1 MSTFVN
7 GQNMEKF
14 KLLIWIKTKNK
25 IWGDES
31 QNKIYNIS
39 ETKLEANLLQ
49 NTRIMENWKLLIKSK
64 LQYFSK
70 ILGAEKPIIKRHK
83 P

>member
-1 MSTFVN
+1 VSTFVN